1 MFRLNGKTRNICVN
15 GRKVN
20 RMNMCLERFETVSVM
35 SYFKDFA
42 GDVRQ
47 WQESYFE
54 LMTTMNTWGTIR
66 DMYINSNSN
75 GPFIRLVLSSKDN
88 AARITRDMDGMGYRN
103 IKVTDIVIAELTV
116 DDPELDSVYLT

>member
-1 MFRLNGKTRNICVN
+1 
-15 GRKVN
+15 
-20 RMNMCLERFETVSVM
+20 MNMCLERFETVSVM

-103 IKVTDIVIAELTV
+103 IKVTDIVSAELTV